1 MLLKT
6 LCSPAAAA
14 MVQGPRDDLPRL
26 ADGEV
31 RLAQVWFI
39 VSGLTSRK
47 GVSPES
53 PPDSV
58 LCELTRLLDGTRCRI
73 SLSVLQKTPPNQAAA
88 QAFAIAQN
96 AICELPSSSV
106 VEDLSINNCFSH
118 ALLRD
123 PVSSAKDWT
132 QIARFSCCLNSDGL
146 ELTTRSWKTPKP
158 ASADLADLDGDK
170 AMGIKTATSNQ
181 YDNEASIR
189 PGHVTFGD

>member
-1 MLLKT
+1 
-6 LCSPAAAA
+6 

-26 ADGEV
+26 ADGEQ
-31 RLAQVWFI
+31 RLAQVWCI
-39 VSGLTSRK
+39 VSGLMSRK
-47 GVSPES
+47 GVSPGS

-58 LCELTRLLDGTRCRI
+58 LFELTRPLDGTRCCI
-73 SLSVLQKTPPNQAAA
+73 SLSVLQKIPLYQTAA

-132 QIARFSCCLNSDGL
+132 QIARFSCCLNTVS
-146 ELTTRSWKTPKP
+146 TRSWKTPKP